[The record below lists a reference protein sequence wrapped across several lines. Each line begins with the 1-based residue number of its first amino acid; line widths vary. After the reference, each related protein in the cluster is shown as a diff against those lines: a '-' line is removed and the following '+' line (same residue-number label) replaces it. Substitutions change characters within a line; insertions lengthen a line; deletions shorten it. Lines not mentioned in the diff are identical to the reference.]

1 MYLFSKRIILA
12 NSGILRGYTD
22 FHSHILPGVDDGIQ
36 TMMGALEL
44 FSYLERLGVKAVWL
58 TPHIM
63 EDIPNTTHDLQQ
75 KFRKLSSSYSG
86 SIQVHLAAEYMLDS
100 LFMERFEADDLLPL
114 KIEEAKHLLI
124 EVSSFR
130 SPMNFHQILE
140 RIKAKGYYP
149 VLAHPERYL
158 YMKNEDYG
166 KLKELG
172 VKFQL
177 NLFSLVG
184 GYGILVE
191 KKAKWLLK
199 NGMYDVSGTD
209 THKIEQILT
218 WEQQKA
224 SYKVLCVLE
233 KIKTIS

>member
-1 MYLFSKRIILA
+1 MYLFSKRITLV

-22 FHSHILPGVDDGIQ
+22 YHSHILPGVDDGIQ
-36 TMMGALEL
+36 TMADALEL
-44 FSYLERLGVKAVWL
+44 LSWLERLDVKTVWL

-63 EDIPNTTHDLQQ
+63 EDIPNTTNDLRH
-75 KFRKLSSSYSG
+75 KFQELLSSYSG
-86 SIQVHLAAEYMLDS
+86 PIRLHLAAEYMLDS

-114 KIEEAKHLLI
+114 KIEEAKSLLV
-124 EVSSFR
+124 EVSGFR

-149 VLAHPERYL
+149 MLAHPERYL
-158 YMKNEDYG
+158 YMKDEEYG

-184 GYGILVE
+184 GYGTLVE
-191 KKAKWLLK
+191 KRAKWLLK
-199 NGMYDVSGTD
+199 HGMYDISGTD
-209 THKIEQILT
+209 VHKTEQLIKL
-218 WEQQKA
+218 QKMKIPVVV
-224 SYKVLCVLE
+224 SNVLE
-233 KIKTIS
+233 RMNSLD

>member
-1 MYLFSKRIILA
+1 MYPFSKRIALVH
-12 NSGILRGYTD
+12 SGIFRKYTD

-36 TMMGALEL
+36 TTDDSIEVL
-44 FSYLERLGVKAVWL
+44 SCLERLGIGTVWL

-63 EDIPNTTHDLQQ
+63 EEIPNTTDALQQ
-75 KFRKLSSSYSG
+75 RFGELSARYSG
-86 SIQVHLAAEYMLDS
+86 SIRLHLAAEYMLDS

-114 KIEEAKHLLI
+114 KIEKAKNLLI

-158 YMKNEDYG
+158 YMKNEEYG

-177 NLFSLVG
+177 NLFSLAG
-184 GYGILVE
+184 GYGTLVE
-191 KKAKWLLK
+191 KRAKWLLRH
-199 NGMYDVSGTD
+199 GMYDVSGTD
-209 THKIEQILT
+209 VHKTEQLVKLQEMKIPV
-218 WEQQKA
+218 A
-224 SYKVLCVLE
+224 VSKVLERMNDL
-233 KIKTIS
+233 